1 VLIGLVIIVILF
13 TIVWFVSVRLED
25 SSIADIAWGPG
36 ILLLALTYYI
46 TAGGAP
52 ARAGLTLALVAIWAI
67 RLGVHLY
74 LRNQIQ
80 GEDFRYETLRKWR
93 GPSWWWY
100 SYFRV
105 FLLQAV
111 AAWLLSIPLYFAIV
125 SLAPDSLTVLD
136 YVGIVVFFAGFAIEA
151 ASDEH
156 LRRFRNDPKNV
167 KFVLDQGL
175 WRYSRHPNHFGEA
188 LVWWGL
194 ALIGTATGGVVGLI
208 SPALLTYYLMF
219 ASRVPLERSL
229 LRNKRA
235 YSHYVEITSPFLPRP
250 PGRASASP
258 PKGAAPGPPTRGR
271 G

>member
-1 VLIGLVIIVILF
+1 MLLGLAVIVILF
-13 TIVWFVSVRLED
+13 TILWVVSVRLED
-25 SSIADIAWGPG
+25 ASIADIAWGPG
-36 ILLLALTYYI
+36 ILVLALIYYV
-46 TAGGAP
+46 TGDGAP
-52 ARAGLTLALVAIWAI
+52 PRARLTLALVAIWAL
-67 RLGVHLY
+67 RLAAHLY

-111 AAWLLSIPLYFAIV
+111 AAWLLAIPVYFAIV
-125 SLAPDSLTVLD
+125 SRAPETLTVID
-136 YVGIVVFFAGFAIEA
+136 YVGILVFLAGFAMEA

-156 LRRFRNDPKNV
+156 LRRFRNDAKNV

-188 LVWWGL
+188 LVWWGFG
-194 ALIGTATGGVVGLI
+194 LIGTATGGVVGLI

-219 ASRVPLERSL
+219 ASPVPLERAL

-235 YSHYVEITSPFLPRP
+235 YSHYVEITSPFVPRP
-250 PGRASASP
+250 PGRAGADP
-258 PKGAAPGPPTRGR
+258 PKGAGAGPSKRG
-271 G
+271 